1 MHRREFRLAR
11 TFLIAATILPVI
23 LMGAANRDDV
33 VQAQRLETVLVTIE
47 ADGAQRQVRTA
58 QTTVGA
64 TLKEAGIEVGPKDEV
79 FPAVNL
85 RPFNGMKI
93 KVVRVREVIESV
105 TEPIAFEAVKT
116 FTKSLRPGQV
126 KETQAGVRGEKL
138 VHYRVRYEDGKQ
150 VSRIPIS
157 SIVTRK
163 PINRVVSIGSRGH
176 YTSRGEFRT
185 RRVLSMIA
193 TAYDPSPRSCGGSA
207 DGRTACG
214 LRAGY
219 GVVAVDPKVIP
230 LGSKLYIEGY
240 GYAIAGDRGRSI
252 IGNRIDLGF
261 NSYYEAMRFGR
272 KRVIVH
278 VLQE

>member
-1 MHRREFRLAR
+1 VRRREFRLAR
-11 TFLIAATILPVI
+11 TFMIAVVILPVI

-47 ADGAQRQVRTA
+47 SDGAQRQVRTA

-64 TLKEAGIEVGPKDEV
+64 TLKEAGIEIGPKDNV
-79 FPAVNL
+79 SPAVNL
-85 RPFNGMKI
+85 RPFDGMKI
-93 KVVRVREVIESV
+93 KVVRVRDVIEVV
-105 TEPIAFEAVKT
+105 TEPIAFDAVKT

-126 KETQAGVRGEKL
+126 KETRAGVKGEKL
-138 VHYRVRYEDGKQ
+138 VYYRVRYENGKP
-150 VSRIPIS
+150 VSRKPIS
-157 SIVTRK
+157 SVVTRK
-163 PINRVVSIGSRGH
+163 PVNRVVSIGSRGL

-185 RRVLSMIA
+185 RRVLRMIA
-193 TAYDPSPRSCGGSA
+193 TAYDPGPRSCGGSA

-219 GVVAVDPKVIP
+219 GVVAVDPRVIP

-240 GYAIAGDRGRSI
+240 GYAVAGDRGRSI
-252 IGNRIDLGF
+252 TGNRIDLGF
-261 NSYYEAMRFGR
+261 NSYREAMQFGR
-272 KRVIVH
+272 RSVIVH